1 VRLNEDCGGRNL
13 GVFSSIMTIF
23 KSDIETS
30 DSTADKELKTHYYK
44 SAQDKVFQA
53 VLDLF
58 SASDYRVIGESRE
71 RGEVTVEKRGFP
83 GYFIVVTAINVAPFE
98 SAVDFKI
105 SAEKKVP
112 GSYARMRQE
121 IISYYNVLNSRLKRV

>member
-1 VRLNEDCGGRNL
+1 M
-13 GVFSSIMTIF
+13 GVFTSIMTIF
-23 KSDIETS
+23 KSDVETS
-30 DSTADKELKTHYYK
+30 DSTQDKAIQTHYYK

-58 SASDYRVIGESRE
+58 ASGGYKVIAESRE
-71 RGEVTVEKRGFP
+71 RGEITVEKGGFP

-112 GSYARMRQE
+112 GLYPKMKQE
-121 IISYYNVLNSRLKRV
+121 IASFYKILDSRLKRA

>member
-1 VRLNEDCGGRNL
+1 
-13 GVFSSIMTIF
+13 MTIF

-30 DSTADKELKTHYYK
+30 DSTPEKELKTRYYK

-58 SASDYRVIGESRE
+58 SSHEYRVVAESRE
-71 RGEVTVEKRGFP
+71 RGEITVEQSGFP

-112 GSYARMRQE
+112 GTYSKMKQK
-121 IISYYNVLNSRLKRV
+121 ITSYYQVLDTRLKRA

>member
-1 VRLNEDCGGRNL
+1 
-13 GVFSSIMTIF
+13 MTIF

-30 DSTADKELKTHYYK
+30 DSTADKQLKTHYYK

-58 SASDYRVIGESRE
+58 SSSDYKVIGESRE
-71 RGEVTVEKRGFP
+71 RGEVTAEKRGFP
-83 GYFIVVTAINVAPFE
+83 GYFIVVTSINVAPFE

-105 SAEKKVP
+105 SAEKKIP
-112 GSYARMRQE
+112 GSYPKMRQE
-121 IISYYNVLNSRLKRV
+121 IISHYNVLDSRLKRV

>member
-1 VRLNEDCGGRNL
+1 M
-13 GVFSSIMTIF
+13 GVFSSIITIF
-23 KSDIETS
+23 KFDIETS
-30 DSTADKELKTHYYK
+30 DSNPDKELKTRYYK

-58 SASDYRVIGESRE
+58 SSSDYRVISESRE
-71 RGEVTVEKRGFP
+71 RGEITVEKSGFP

-105 SAEKKVP
+105 SADKKIP
-112 GSYARMRQE
+112 GSYAKMRQK
-121 IISYYNVLNSRLKRV
+121 ITSYYQVLDSRLKRA

>member
-1 VRLNEDCGGRNL
+1 M
-13 GVFSSIMTIF
+13 SIF

-30 DSTADKELKTHYYK
+30 DSNADKELQTRYYK

-58 SASDYRVIGESRE
+58 SSKEYKVTGESRE
-71 RGEVTVEKRGFP
+71 RGEITVEKSGFP
-83 GYFIVVTAINVAPFE
+83 GYFIVATAINVAPFE
-98 SAVDFKI
+98 SAVDFKV

-112 GSYARMRQE
+112 GSYPKMKQE
-121 IISYYNVLNSRLKRV
+121 IASFYQVLDSRLKRI

>member
-1 VRLNEDCGGRNL
+1 L
-13 GVFSSIMTIF
+13 GVFSSIMAIF

-30 DSTADKELKTHYYK
+30 DSNTDKELQTRYYK
-44 SAQDKVFQA
+44 SAHDKVFKA

-58 SASDYRVIGESRE
+58 SSSDYKVIGESKE
-71 RGEVTVEKRGFP
+71 RGEITVEKSGFP
-83 GYFIVVTAINVAPFE
+83 GYFIVVTAINVGPFE

-112 GSYARMRQE
+112 GSYPKMKQE
-121 IISYYNVLNSRLKRV
+121 INSFYKVLDSQLKRI